1 MADRMAVMDGGVL
14 QQYDRPERVFESPV
28 NLFVAGFVGSPA
40 MNFLK
45 ARVAGDAT
53 GAALE
58 GADGWRVA
66 LSPRNA
72 WRALAA
78 SSPEVVMGARHSTL
92 RLSPEAA
99 AGAVPGQ
106 VYTVEPTGDVT
117 RARPARGGDRRRE
130 RSAARPA
137 RAEPADLA
145 RVRSGEDAPL
155 RCRDR

>member
-1 MADRMAVMDGGVL
+1 M
-14 QQYDRPERVFESPV
+14 
-28 NLFVAGFVGSPA
+28 NL
-40 MNFLK
+40 LR

-58 GADGWRVA
+58 GADGWRIA

-72 WRALAA
+72 RRALAA

-99 AGAVPGQ
+99 ADAIPGQ

-117 RARPARGGDRRRE
+117 YVHVRLGTDTVVVSVPPHARLESNQPIWLAFDQEKMHLFDATTG
-130 RSAARPA
+130 SA
-137 RAEPADLA
+137 LA
-145 RVRSGEDAPL
+145 AS
-155 RCRDR
+155 